1 MENIRDIVSNNI
13 ITLRKQKQMTQIDL
27 AKKINYSDKAVSRW
41 ENGEVIPDVETLQKI
56 SQVFGVPVSY
66 MLEKHENEEKGVKI
80 LKNPNQLIMQFLA
93 VCVAWVIISVVFVYL
108 QLIYNYIFWQGFVWG
123 VPISTAI
130 CMWFNR
136 KNNNRVVRLILRSI
150 LNWSLLA
157 SVYLQLLFLNN
168 LWLIFIIGVPIQLCF
183 VVAFFAKPKI
193 KEY

>member
-1 MENIRDIVSNNI
+1 
-13 ITLRKQKQMTQIDL
+13 
-27 AKKINYSDKAVSRW
+27 
-41 ENGEVIPDVETLQKI
+41 
-56 SQVFGVPVSY
+56 
-66 MLEKHENEEKGVKI
+66 
-80 LKNPNQLIMQFLA
+80 MQFLA

-136 KNNNRVVRLILRSI
+136 KNDNRVVRLILRSI

>member
-1 MENIRDIVSNNI
+1 MENIREIVSNNI

-41 ENGEVIPDVETLQKI
+41 ENGEVVPDVETLQKI
-56 SQVFGVPVSY
+56 SNVFGVPVSY

-136 KNNNRVVRLILRSI
+136 KNDNRVVRLILRSI

>member
-1 MENIRDIVSNNI
+1 MENIRDIVSTNI
-13 ITLRKQKQMTQIDL
+13 ITLRKQKQLTQIDL

-41 ENGEVIPDVETLQKI
+41 ENGEVVPDVETLQKI

-66 MLEKHENEEKGVKI
+66 MLEKHESEEKGI
-80 LKNPNQLIMQFLA
+80 NLLKNPNQLIMQFLA

-108 QLIYNYIFWQGFVWG
+108 QLIYGYIFWQGFVWG
-123 VPISTAI
+123 IPISTAL

-136 KNNNRVVRLILRSI
+136 KNDNRVVRLILRSI

-183 VVAFFAKPKI
+183 VVAFFAKPKL
-193 KEY
+193 KEF